1 MHILFPS
8 PHSQLHPHPSCRME
22 VLQKPAL
29 LAPLP
34 RLHPLHC
41 HSVRPSSPRPLL
53 TRRARSYSALHASC
67 RYSSIAVITLS
78 NVGYFGSFFTLES
91 CNHYYMAAPIFKVVQ
106 TMVSQMILGIR
117 TINISRRSNVVT
129 WIVVSV
135 FLTFTSAQWFLN
147 MWNRT
152 PVQGRHNNCTAG
164 NRPPVLTVWLYY
176 LLSMAYDIL
185 TLGISTVYLISFN
198 PKSGKMAHLVRM
210 YAHV

>member
-1 MHILFPS
+1 
-8 PHSQLHPHPSCRME
+8 
-22 VLQKPAL
+22 
-29 LAPLP
+29 
-34 RLHPLHC
+34 
-41 HSVRPSSPRPLL
+41 
-53 TRRARSYSALHASC
+53 
-67 RYSSIAVITLS
+67 
-78 NVGYFGSFFTLES
+78 
-91 CNHYYMAAPIFKVVQ
+91 
-106 TMVSQMILGIR
+106 MVSQMILGIR

-152 PVQGRHNNCTAG
+152 PVQGRHNNSPTFSYPSCTAG